1 MKLAFASRSSVCPRR
16 HPRQRGYIMLAL
28 IVIVTLMLFYVAAC
42 SRTIYQLQR
51 ELTALE
57 RAQVKRLAHS
67 PPASAAASDLPPSGV
82 ARNDTS
88 ATSAP

>member
-1 MKLAFASRSSVCPRR
+1 MKLASVSRSSVCPRR

-57 RAQVKRLAHS
+57 RAQVKRLTHS
-67 PPASAAASDLPPSGV
+67 PPAVAMNAELPANEFAGAKSP
-82 ARNDTS
+82 
-88 ATSAP
+88 AP